1 MADITTFAPSPP
13 ATLEREQPNNA
24 DASIYSPLDLVAD
37 VDEDPTVNPATA
49 QAESS
54 PSTAVSSVQEVDIA
68 SILDTLE
75 PEEHAQHHLAGELS
89 KTVGPTCA
97 TKIGD
102 ALFASH
108 ASISETSHL
117 EVPTKHDNN
126 AKIPP
131 LAGHKQMDVAFKN
144 LHYRVD
150 IGEGKERLEKHILKG
165 VSGQFAKGC
174 LTVILGGSGA
184 GKTSL
189 LNALADQTKMG
200 RINGSLFINEK
211 PTTSSVMRKVS
222 AFVHQDDVV
231 LGTMTVQEAIEMSAA
246 LRLPSSWT
254 HAQKHGKVEEAIAM
268 LDLDKCRN
276 TPLGTATE
284 KGVSGG
290 ERKRAC
296 IAMELITDP
305 SIIYLDEPTSGLD
318 TNTALSVVRL
328 LKDLA
333 ESGRTVIATLHQ
345 PSSAIFR
352 LIDDLCILSHGEM
365 MYFGPASESV
375 AYFARLGYP
384 CPRYSNPADYFF
396 MSILKTSTTGQQKS
410 GQHGPATLLRHW
422 QDSPTHYAMSAHTAA
437 LDGDDINKKDLY
449 KYTSTFLTQYPVLV
463 RRGIRNAWRDKML
476 VRAKVIQTLF
486 MALLLGLIWLNI
498 PSRSLSAQIQDRAGL
513 FFFIT
518 INLVQLH
525 ATNFLSVFAAEK
537 QVFERELSAGYYGL
551 PAYFLSK
558 ITVELPSQALTPLIF
573 IGILY
578 FMAGFVADA
587 GRFVMAYL
595 FCVGLFGCGTAI
607 GTLAASVFGPVEVA
621 LVINY
626 AMMLPLM
633 ICGGLYVNTANLP
646 GYVSW
651 IKYISPMKYGFT
663 GMLKNEMGGLSE
675 LCPDGKDDDLTR
687 TMPCVSPDFVISK
700 YGLQNDGSAD
710 VNLAALFGL
719 WLAILAL
726 AYLALWRTVRAAK
739 RVEIAGAST

>member
-13 ATLEREQPNNA
+13 ATLEREQPNTA
-24 DASIYSPLDLVAD
+24 DASFYSPLDHLIVEETESDSSSASVSPVTAPEVTPPPPAVPLVQD
-37 VDEDPTVNPATA
+37 G
-49 QAESS
+49 
-54 PSTAVSSVQEVDIA
+54 DIA
-68 SILDTLE
+68 SVLDVTE
-75 PEEHAQHHLAGELS
+75 PTCPAGEPS
-89 KTVGPTCA
+89 MTGGPKTSQP
-97 TKIGD
+97 
-102 ALFASH
+102 
-108 ASISETSHL
+108 
-117 EVPTKHDNN
+117 EVPTKHDDN
-126 AKIPP
+126 AKIPL

-144 LHYRVD
+144 LHYRID
-150 IGEGKERLEKHILKG
+150 IGEGKERLEEHILKG
-165 VSGQFAKGC
+165 VSGRFAKVR

-189 LNALADQTKMG
+189 LNALADQTKMS
-200 RINGSLFINEK
+200 RINGSLLINEK

-254 HAQKHGKVEEAIAM
+254 HAQKQGKVEEAIAM

-396 MSILKTSTTGQQKS
+396 MSILKMSTAGQQKS

-422 QDSPTHYAMSAHTAA
+422 QDSPAHYAMSAQPAA
-437 LDGDDINKKDLY
+437 LHGDGINKKDLY
-449 KYTSTFLTQYPVLV
+449 KYTSTFLT
-463 RRGIRNAWRDKML
+463 
-476 VRAKVIQTLF
+476 
-486 MALLLGLIWLNI
+486 
-498 PSRSLSAQIQDRAGL
+498 
-513 FFFIT
+513 
-518 INLVQLH
+518 
-525 ATNFLSVFAAEK
+525 
-537 QVFERELSAGYYGL
+537 
-551 PAYFLSK
+551 
-558 ITVELPSQALTPLIF
+558 
-573 IGILY
+573 
-578 FMAGFVADA
+578 
-587 GRFVMAYL
+587 
-595 FCVGLFGCGTAI
+595 
-607 GTLAASVFGPVEVA
+607 
-621 LVINY
+621 
-626 AMMLPLM
+626 
-633 ICGGLYVNTANLP
+633 
-646 GYVSW
+646 
-651 IKYISPMKYGFT
+651 
-663 GMLKNEMGGLSE
+663 
-675 LCPDGKDDDLTR
+675 
-687 TMPCVSPDFVISK
+687 
-700 YGLQNDGSAD
+700 
-710 VNLAALFGL
+710 
-719 WLAILAL
+719 
-726 AYLALWRTVRAAK
+726 
-739 RVEIAGAST
+739 